1 MNQENQRSVQ
11 EIVLIHFLY
20 FVLYIKRWVH
30 CFPDSFYLSPATVCS
45 QYYVLLYLVM
55 ILMWFLGL
63 YYLYCWQQYNISL
76 HSFLL
81 SLAAKFKPFFFIVF
95 GLLCF
100 LRLLL
105 NLSGSWN
112 WFFLHWTFLSRCR
125 LTWGIDLFLC
135 FIIVL
140 EYAWLILI
148 NMLRIIDR
156 VVDSIDMSLFV
167 IVLFYKN
174 LWMYCWGRQNK
185 PFFS

>member
-76 HSFLL
+76 HSFLYHL
-81 SLAAKFKPFFFIVF
+81 QQNLRHFFNCFWFIMFFKIIVEFIRVMKLIFPTLDFLVSLQ
-95 GLLCF
+95 
-100 LRLLL
+100 
-105 NLSGSWN
+105 
-112 WFFLHWTFLSRCR
+112 
-125 LTWGIDLFLC
+125 IDLRHWSVFV
-135 FIIVL
+135 F
-140 EYAWLILI
+140 YYSP
-148 NMLRIIDR
+148 RIRLADT
-156 VVDSIDMSLFV
+156 D
-167 IVLFYKN
+167 
-174 LWMYCWGRQNK
+174 
-185 PFFS
+185 